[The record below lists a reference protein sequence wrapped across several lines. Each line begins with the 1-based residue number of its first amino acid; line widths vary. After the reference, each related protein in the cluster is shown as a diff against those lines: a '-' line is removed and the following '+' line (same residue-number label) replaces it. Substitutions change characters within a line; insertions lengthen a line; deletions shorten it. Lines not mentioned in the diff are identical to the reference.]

1 MGIFNSRIDI
11 IVDPSM
17 NENPPEKIELRRIH
31 KTLEIHNNKNDNI
44 SYSGKLH
51 NKDQFTY
58 VIINDK
64 LQCIIPENIIKYSDV
79 NKITNAVE
87 SLKKN
92 EYRDKESE
100 ISYREYEKLKI
111 VQKLSDK
118 IKMLTDRDNKID
130 ILEHFTI

>member
-1 MGIFNSRIDI
+1 MGIFNSKIEN
-11 IVDPSM
+11 IVDLSM
-17 NENPPEKIELRRIH
+17 NENLPEKLELRRIH
-31 KTLEIHNNKNDNI
+31 KKQGFHHNKEDNI
-44 SYSGKLH
+44 SYSGKLN

-79 NKITNAVE
+79 NQISNILELV
-87 SLKKN
+87 KKK
-92 EYRDKESE
+92 DHKEDE
-100 ISYREYEKLKI
+100 EFTYKDYEKIKI